1 MNNPHKTR
9 AIYFSASI
17 VILVFS
23 QLLNTIYLSREF
35 GISDFDLLKMTS
47 FFFLV
52 GFAVL
57 VIGVVMLNTF
67 GNYFVSEELYD
78 ERILISLVISP
89 FLSKVH

>member
-1 MNNPHKTR
+1 M
-9 AIYFSASI
+9 
-17 VILVFS
+17 FS